1 MTASRDLA
9 AQNEHRMTALLESI
23 KGLIRRNEGLSD
35 NLSSTEVG
43 HYAAEI
49 LNRLR
54 HGCTVESLELY
65 LRQLRTPGARQ
76 FQVSPAARILAECVF
91 ELFHS
96 SAEAPNRIINF
107 SQIRFGKEE
116 QAL

>member
-1 MTASRDLA
+1 
-9 AQNEHRMTALLESI
+9 MTALLESI

-54 HGCTVESLELY
+54 QGSTVETLELY
-65 LRQLRTPGARQ
+65 LRQLQIPGSRE
-76 FQVSPAARILAECVF
+76 FQVSPAAQILAERAFV
-91 ELFHS
+91 LFHS
-96 SAEAPNRIINF
+96 GGTCTQHRC
-107 SQIRFGKEE
+107 QIETPVRSYLHEVAQTE
-116 QAL
+116 LL

>member
-1 MTASRDLA
+1 
-9 AQNEHRMTALLESI
+9 MTALLESI

-54 HGCTVESLELY
+54 HGSTVEMLELY
-65 LRQLRTPGARQ
+65 LRQLRTPGSRQ
-76 FQVSPAARILAECVF
+76 FQVSPAAQILAERVF
-91 ELFHS
+91 ALFHS
-96 SAEAPNRIINF
+96 NAGEFSRTINF
-107 SQIRFGKEE
+107 SQVRSEKEE
-116 QAL
+116 RALQ